1 MNRFFYLAKAIL
13 LGLLTT
19 QILATLHVYL
29 SNAELYRTVK
39 IITEAGYLAIP
50 NQQVMHTLKEFGP
63 AFFGGWFF
71 TLSLGAGLSVFSV
84 ACAWGWDRILGRS
97 KALLI
102 PIGLLWLGPAIA
114 VNSRGFCPMVSS
126 YFLAT
131 PLVVFLCALKWMPK
145 QSEGKRW
152 FIKIIHFLPIALL
165 TIIWTAHADT
175 FLFLDLRDY
184 LLLSNPVG
192 KKVDDFYYRYTLY
205 PAETFK
211 SLEQKTLK
219 TCRLT
224 AIKDKAVALRTE
236 AVLIN
241 DDYLP
246 VAQKTPVDLEIMQ
259 SANAF
264 IFKHQGKTVLQTPIK
279 AFFSQPEDVLRQF
292 SAAADRHALFRQATI
307 VCLLVG
313 FPITLYVM
321 VFALLNFVLR
331 FFLDPTPSSVV
342 AGALCFFIGLAL
354 LVPLR
359 LARMPINDEMALSQA
374 LSSKSWQ
381 QRVAALRR
389 VVSER
394 LDTADFSA
402 YRRMLASPHI
412 PERYWLVKA
421 LAVSRHPE
429 TYPDLLAFLDDP
441 HANVVSMAFYALG
454 QRGDR
459 RAIKEILRRIE
470 TSDHWYNQWYAYRAL
485 RRLGWKQNRSG
496 LSLQALG
503 HRGNETAATAT
514 VSNAGFAIFWRRF
527 LPRACLRGRELPA
540 RIGCPV

>member
-13 LGLLTT
+13 LGLFTT

-29 SNAELYRTVK
+29 SNADLHRTVTT
-39 IITEAGYLAIP
+39 ITEAGYFSIP
-50 NQQVMHTLKEFGP
+50 NQQVMDTLKDFGP

-84 ACAWGWDRILGRS
+84 ACAWIWDRIFDRNR
-97 KALLI
+97 ALLI
-102 PIGLLWLGPAIA
+102 LIGLLWLGAVVA

-131 PLVVFLCALKWMPK
+131 PLVVFVSTLMWMPE
-145 QSEGKRW
+145 QSEKKPW
-152 FIKIIHFLPIALL
+152 IHRLALFLPIALL
-165 TIIWTAHADT
+165 TIIWTAHADRL
-175 FLFLDLRDY
+175 LFLDLRDY
-184 LLLSNPVG
+184 LLLSNPIG

-205 PAETFK
+205 PAEAFK
-211 SLEQKTLK
+211 SLGQKTLK

-224 AIKDKAVALRTE
+224 TIKGQAVVRRME
-236 AVLIN
+236 RVLLK

-246 VAQKTPVDLEIMQ
+246 VAQNAPVDLEIAE
-259 SANAF
+259 SGDALL
-264 IFKHQGKTVLQTPIK
+264 FKHQGKTVLQTPVK

-292 SAAADRHALFRQATI
+292 SSATDRHALFRQAT
-307 VCLLVG
+307 VVSLLGG

-342 AGALCFFIGLAL
+342 AGALCLLIGLAL

-359 LARMPINDEMALSQA
+359 VARVPTNDELALSEA
-374 LSSKSWQ
+374 LNATSWQ

-389 VVSER
+389 VVSQR
-394 LDTADFSA
+394 LDIADFPA
-402 YRRMLASPHI
+402 YRRMLPSPNI

-421 LAVSRHPE
+421 LGVSRHPE
-429 TYPDLLAFLDDP
+429 TYPALLAFLDDP

-454 QRGDR
+454 QREER

-485 RRLGWKQNRSG
+485 RQLGWKQNRSG
-496 LSLQALG
+496 LSL
-503 HRGNETAATAT
+503 
-514 VSNAGFAIFWRRF
+514 
-527 LPRACLRGRELPA
+527 
-540 RIGCPV
+540 

>member
-1 MNRFFYLAKAIL
+1 MNRFPYPAKAIL
-13 LGLLTT
+13 LGLFTT
-19 QILATLHVYL
+19 QVLATLHVYL
-29 SNAELYRTVK
+29 SNADLHRTVR

-50 NQQVMHTLKEFGP
+50 NQQVMLTLKEFEP

-84 ACAWGWDRILGRS
+84 ACAWGWDRIFGRS

-102 PIGLLWLGPAIA
+102 AIGLLWLGAAIL
-114 VNSRGFCPMVSS
+114 VNSQGFSPMVTS
-126 YFLAT
+126 YFVTT
-131 PLVVFLCALKWMPK
+131 PLVVFLSALKWMPK
-145 QSEGKRW
+145 QSEEKRW
-152 FIKIIHFLPIALL
+152 FNKIIHFLPIALL
-165 TIIWTAHADT
+165 TIIWTDHADRS
-175 FLFLDLRDY
+175 LFLNLRDY

-205 PAETFK
+205 PAEVFK

-224 AIKDKAVALRTE
+224 AAKDKAVALRVE

-246 VAQKTPVDLEIMQ
+246 VAKKTPVDLEIME
-259 SANAF
+259 SGNAF
-264 IFKHQGKTVLQTPIK
+264 IFKHQGKSVLQTPIK
-279 AFFSQPEDVLRQF
+279 AFFSRHEDVLKQF
-292 SAAADRHALFRQATI
+292 SAATDRHALFRQATI

-321 VFALLNFVLR
+321 VFALLYFVLR

-342 AGALCFFIGLAL
+342 AGTLCFLIGLAL

-359 LARMPINDEMALSQA
+359 LGRVTINDNMQLSEALNA
-374 LSSKSWQ
+374 KSWE

-394 LDTADFSA
+394 LDVADFPA
-402 YRRMLASPHI
+402 YRRMVGSPHI

-459 RAIKEILRRIE
+459 RAVKEILRRIE

-485 RRLGWKQNRSG
+485 KRLGWKQRRPKNALADVRS
-496 LSLQALG
+496 
-503 HRGNETAATAT
+503 
-514 VSNAGFAIFWRRF
+514 
-527 LPRACLRGRELPA
+527 
-540 RIGCPV
+540 

>member
-13 LGLLTT
+13 LGLFTT

-29 SNAELYRTVK
+29 SNADLHRTVT
-39 IITEAGYLAIP
+39 IIAEAGYLTIP
-50 NQQVMHTLKEFGP
+50 NQQVMLTLKKFGP

-71 TLSLGAGLSVFSV
+71 TLSLGAGLSVFSA
-84 ACAWGWDRILGRS
+84 ACAWIWDRIFGRNR
-97 KALLI
+97 ALLI
-102 PIGLLWLGPAIA
+102 LIGLLWLGAVVA

-131 PLVVFLCALKWMPK
+131 PLVVFVSALMWMPK
-145 QSEGKRW
+145 QSAKKGWLNRLALV
-152 FIKIIHFLPIALL
+152 LPIALL
-165 TIIWTAHADT
+165 TIIWSAHADR

-205 PAETFK
+205 PAEVFK

-219 TCRLT
+219 TCRFT
-224 AIKDKAVALRTE
+224 IIKDQAVARRME
-236 AVLIN
+236 PVLIN
-241 DDYLP
+241 NDYLP
-246 VAQKTPVDLEIMQ
+246 VAQKTPVDLEIAE
-259 SANAF
+259 SGDALL
-264 IFKHQGKTVLQTPIK
+264 FKHQGKTVLQTPIK

-307 VCLLVG
+307 FCLLVG

-342 AGALCFFIGLAL
+342 SGALCFLIGLAL

-359 LARMPINDEMALSQA
+359 LARMPINDEMALSEA
-374 LSSKSWQ
+374 LSSESWQ

-394 LDTADFSA
+394 LDMADVPA

-412 PERYWLVKA
+412 PERY
-421 LAVSRHPE
+421 
-429 TYPDLLAFLDDP
+429 
-441 HANVVSMAFYALG
+441 
-454 QRGDR
+454 
-459 RAIKEILRRIE
+459 
-470 TSDHWYNQWYAYRAL
+470 
-485 RRLGWKQNRSG
+485 
-496 LSLQALG
+496 
-503 HRGNETAATAT
+503 
-514 VSNAGFAIFWRRF
+514 
-527 LPRACLRGRELPA
+527 
-540 RIGCPV
+540 

>member
-13 LGLLTT
+13 LGLFTT

-29 SNAELYRTVK
+29 SNADLHRTVT
-39 IITEAGYLAIP
+39 IIAEAGYLTIP
-50 NQQVMHTLKEFGP
+50 NQQVVLTLKEFGP

-71 TLSLGAGLSVFSV
+71 TLSLGAGLSVFSA
-84 ACAWGWDRILGRS
+84 ACAWGWDRIFGRS

-102 PIGLLWLGPAIA
+102 LIGLLWLGAVVA

-131 PLVVFLCALKWMPK
+131 PLVVFVSALMWMPK
-145 QSEGKRW
+145 QSAKKGWLNRLALV
-152 FIKIIHFLPIALL
+152 LPIALL
-165 TIIWTAHADT
+165 TIIWSAHADR

-205 PAETFK
+205 PAEVFK

-219 TCRLT
+219 TCHLTIIKGT
-224 AIKDKAVALRTE
+224 AIARRME
-236 AVLIN
+236 PVLIN
-241 DDYLP
+241 NDYLP
-246 VAQKTPVDLEIMQ
+246 VAQEAPVDLEIVESQ
-259 SANAF
+259 NLL
-264 IFKHQGKTVLQTPIK
+264 IFKHQGKTVLQTPFK
-279 AFFSQPEDVLRQF
+279 TFFSQPEDVLRQF

-342 AGALCFFIGLAL
+342 SGALCLLIGLAL

-359 LARMPINDEMALSQA
+359 LARMPINDEMALSEA

-394 LDTADFSA
+394 LDMADFPA

-441 HANVVSMAFYALG
+441 HANVVSMALYALG
-454 QRGDR
+454 QRGNR
-459 RAIKEILRRIE
+459 RAIPEILKGIE

-485 RRLGWKQNRSG
+485 RRLGWRQNRS
-496 LSLQALG
+496 
-503 HRGNETAATAT
+503 
-514 VSNAGFAIFWRRF
+514 V
-527 LPRACLRGRELPA
+527 
-540 RIGCPV
+540 

>member
-19 QILATLHVYL
+19 QVLATLHVYL
-29 SNAELYRTVK
+29 SNADLYRTVT
-39 IITEAGYLAIP
+39 IIAEAGYLAIP
-50 NQQVMHTLKEFGP
+50 NQQVILTLKEFGP

-84 ACAWGWDRILGRS
+84 ACAWGWDRIFGRS

-114 VNSRGFCPMVSS
+114 VNSHGFCPVVSS
-126 YFLAT
+126 HFLFT
-131 PLVVFLCALKWMPK
+131 PLVVFFCTLKWMPK
-145 QSEGKRW
+145 QSKRKRW
-152 FIKIIHFLPIALL
+152 FNKMIHFLPIALL
-165 TIIWTAHADT
+165 TIIWTAHADR

-192 KKVDDFYYRYTLY
+192 KRVDDFYYRYTLY
-205 PAETFK
+205 PAEVFK

-219 TCRLT
+219 TCYFT
-224 AIKDKAVALRTE
+224 AIKDKAVARRVE

-241 DDYLP
+241 HDYLP
-246 VAQKTPVDLEIMQ
+246 VANKTPVDLEIVQ

-264 IFKHQGKTVLQTPIK
+264 IFKHQGKSVLQTPIK
-279 AFFSQPEDVLRQF
+279 AFFSQPEDVLSKF

-321 VFALLNFVLR
+321 VFALLYFVLR
-331 FFLDPTPSSVV
+331 FFLDPTPSSLV
-342 AGALCFFIGLAL
+342 AGALCFLIGLVL
-354 LVPLR
+354 LLPLR
-359 LARMPINDEMALSQA
+359 LGRVSINDNMPLSEALT
-374 LSSKSWQ
+374 SKSWQ

-394 LDTADFSA
+394 QDIAGFPD
-402 YRRMLASPHI
+402 YPRMLESPHI

-421 LAVSRHPE
+421 LGVSRHPE
-429 TYPDLLAFLDDP
+429 TYPDLLALLDDP

-459 RAIKEILRRIE
+459 QAIKEILTRIE
-470 TSDHWYNQWYAYRAL
+470 TSKHWYNQWYAYRAL
-485 RRLGWKQNRSG
+485 RRLGWKQSRPKNV
-496 LSLQALG
+496 LVDV
-503 HRGNETAATAT
+503 E
-514 VSNAGFAIFWRRF
+514 
-527 LPRACLRGRELPA
+527 P
-540 RIGCPV
+540 